1 MKKAKKITMKKQGKG
16 ILFSSLSIPNEL
28 MKIQKK
34 ANTEK
39 ALQIKELKEE
49 VNLLK
54 KKNAWLLTRV
64 EKLLCQ
70 MEVKK

>member
-1 MKKAKKITMKKQGKG
+1 MSPYVMNPYVI
-16 ILFSSLSIPNEL
+16 

-54 KKNAWLLTRV
+54 KKNAWLLARV